1 MKKQLLA
8 SLLLMGLGFGSLNN
22 QSSYAFSPSD
32 LQKLKSTGS
41 CQNCDLSG
49 ADLANIN
56 LNKANLNGAN
66 LSGANLTNAKI
77 IDSDL
82 RSVNW
87 SGATIQNT
95 NVYGTQIAISSLTQT
110 QNNGLIFKKPEV
122 FVEKPGRLIPSPVS
136 SSPAIQDSFVSLTHG
151 GGYVA
156 KYTLVYFRP
165 QPGVGLLPKVES
177 GTMTVGFNKR
187 FNIPKE
193 AINPIFK
200 VEMVGIG
207 SPVIFEKPITVGK
220 PRCFLIEGTVFNRT
234 YKENSCSSF

>member
-1 MKKQLLA
+1 MKKQLFA
-8 SLLLMGLGFGSLNN
+8 SLLLMGLGFVSLNN

-32 LQKLKSTGS
+32 LQKLKTTGS
-41 CQNCDLSG
+41 CEKCDLSG
-49 ADLANIN
+49 ADLRNIN
-56 LNKANLNGAN
+56 LSKANLNGAN
-66 LSGANLTNAKI
+66 LRGANLTNAKI

-122 FVEKPGRLIPSPVS
+122 WVEKTANPIPAPAPV
-136 SSPAIQDSFVSLTHG
+136 QDSFISLTHG

-156 KYTLVYFRP
+156 KYTLFYFRP
-165 QPGVGLLPKVES
+165 QPGVGMLPKVES

-187 FNIPKE
+187 FAIPKD
-193 AINPIFK
+193 AIGITFR

-207 SPVIFEKPITVGK
+207 SPVIINTPIAVGK
-220 PRCFLIEGTVFNRT
+220 PRCFLIEGTVFNPS
-234 YKENSCSSF
+234 YKENSCGSF

>member
-8 SLLLMGLGFGSLNN
+8 SLLWMGLGLVSFNN

-32 LQKLKSTGS
+32 LQKLKTTGS
-41 CQNCDLSG
+41 CEKCDLSG

-87 SGATIQNT
+87 SGAIVQNT

-110 QNNGLIFKKPEV
+110 QNSGLIFKKPEV
-122 FVEKPGRLIPSPVS
+122 GVEKTGTVIPRPVS
-136 SSPAIQDSFVSLTHG
+136 SSPAIQDSFISLTHG

-187 FNIPKE
+187 FVIPKD
-193 AINPIFK
+193 AIGTNFK

-207 SPVIFEKPITVGK
+207 SPVIINTPIAVGK
-220 PRCFLIEGTVFNRT
+220 PRCFLIEGTVFSRT
-234 YKENSCSSF
+234 YKENSCGSF

>member
-1 MKKQLLA
+1 MKKQLFA
-8 SLLLMGLGFGSLNN
+8 SLLLMGLGFVSLNN

-32 LQKLKSTGS
+32 LQKLKTTGS
-41 CQNCDLSG
+41 CEKCDLSG
-49 ADLANIN
+49 ANLANIN

-110 QNNGLIFKKPEV
+110 QNSGLIFKKPEEV
-122 FVEKPGRLIPSPVS
+122 VERPGIPA
-136 SSPAIQDSFVSLTHG
+136 PAPASVQDSFISLSHE

-156 KYTLVYFRP
+156 KYALFYFRP
-165 QPGVGLLPKVES
+165 QPGVGLLPKAES
-177 GTMTVGFNKR
+177 GTMTVGFKKR
-187 FNIPKE
+187 FAIPKD
-193 AINPIFK
+193 AINVNFR

-207 SPVIFEKPITVGK
+207 SPVIINTPIAVGE
-220 PRCFLIEGTVFNRT
+220 PRCFRITGTVFT
-234 YKENSCSSF
+234 PKYDENSCASF